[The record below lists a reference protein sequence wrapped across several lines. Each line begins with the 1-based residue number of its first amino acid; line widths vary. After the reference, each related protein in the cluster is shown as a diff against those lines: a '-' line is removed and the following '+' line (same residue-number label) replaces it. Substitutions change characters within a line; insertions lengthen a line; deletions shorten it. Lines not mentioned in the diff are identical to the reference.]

1 MLSQGL
7 NFRYNPKETI
17 EITPGV
23 RYSYNQ
29 TNNTASSGDRGNVN
43 SQINSWAYSL
53 NTAINITPTWI
64 WGGDLSKTTNSG
76 YSSVVGANPF
86 IINTY
91 IEKQFLKG
99 KNGSIRFQAYDLL
112 NEQTNVSRNV
122 TENLINDSR
131 SNRLGQY
138 FMLTLSYRFQSF
150 AGGSMNMGG
159 GPGGGFGGRGGMG
172 RGPGGF

>member
-1 MLSQGL
+1 PFKERTYVVSFNGFSSFNNNISYTDDIKGIGQNLMLSQGL

-29 TNNTASSGDRGNVN
+29 TNNTASSGNRGNVN

-76 YSSVVGANPF
+76 YSSV
-86 IINTY
+86 
-91 IEKQFLKG
+91 
-99 KNGSIRFQAYDLL
+99 
-112 NEQTNVSRNV
+112 
-122 TENLINDSR
+122 
-131 SNRLGQY
+131 
-138 FMLTLSYRFQSF
+138 
-150 AGGSMNMGG
+150 
-159 GPGGGFGGRGGMG
+159 
-172 RGPGGF
+172 